1 MRNTKDK
8 IATAGKIKRT
18 TKETVS
24 TVVKEVKSGTFQLA
38 ANSKEYARTMAQID
52 ELIKIPDDKLT
63 KKQADEL
70 HKLAV
75 AAQRYEKSIYTIKP
89 PSTFE
94 GVLEMKMYEL
104 KLNQGEMAKRMHVSN
119 AKFSLIL
126 SGKQKPDI
134 YFLKTMNEILG
145 IDGNYLLSIL

>member
-1 MRNTKDK
+1 MRSVKKEIKPAGRQPRVKKTLAVSDNFYSKTKTAVSVSNNKDYEKVMAKIDK
-8 IATAGKIKRT
+8 
-18 TKETVS
+18 
-24 TVVKEVKSGTFQLA
+24 
-38 ANSKEYARTMAQID
+38 
-52 ELIKIPDDKLT
+52 LIEIPDNKLT
-63 KKQADEL
+63 TKQADEL

-75 AAQRYEKSIYTIKP
+75 AAQRYEKSIYNIKP

-104 KLNQGEMAKRMHVSN
+104 KLNQGEMAKKLHVSN

-134 YFLKTMNEILG
+134 YFLKSLNESLG
-145 IDGNYLLSIL
+145 IDGNYLLSVL